1 MISNADYNTL
11 VLRFTSPGDK
21 VNQALAA
28 KYLRKGIPLVGG
40 NMENDQETAQETA
53 ADDKS
58 IGVDRIAAFSDAVF
72 AVAITLLVLNID
84 VPQVPQQLVDVKLPA
99 EVWALW
105 PKFAAFIMSFVI
117 IGFFWIFHHMMFR
130 VIRRY
135 ATPFLWMN
143 LMLLMCIV
151 FIPFTAALFSEYPST
166 EIATMFYAGSWAVPS
181 LILALMWWYATKD
194 KRLVDKDYSTIKGR
208 HATVAFLITGL
219 VFLLSMPIALVNVSA
234 AQYFWLAIIPTQVLQ
249 GRYFSMRGA

>member
-1 MISNADYNTL
+1 
-11 VLRFTSPGDK
+11 
-21 VNQALAA
+21 
-28 KYLRKGIPLVGG
+28 
-40 NMENDQETAQETA
+40 MEEAPAPARSDEV
-53 ADDKS
+53 DDKG

-84 VPQVPQQLVDVKLPA
+84 VPQVPANLVSEKLSS
-99 EVWALW
+99 EIWALW
-105 PKFAAFIMSFVI
+105 PQFAAFIVSFVI

-135 ATPFLWMN
+135 TIPFLWMN

-166 EIATMFYAGSWAVPS
+166 EVATMFYAGSWAVPS

-194 KRLVDKDYSTIKGR
+194 KRLVDKDYSTMKGW

-219 VFLLSMPIALVNVSA
+219 VFLLSMPIALINVSA
-234 AQYFWLAIIPTQVLQ
+234 AQYFWLVLIPTQVLQ